1 MTYPTAEQMWLRAK
15 SGRWSRD
22 HARSESNRVQ
32 AAILKK
38 ALDHLLLVDD
48 PRQR

>member
-1 MTYPTAEQMWLRAK
+1 MRGLRL
-15 SGRWSRD
+15 
-22 HARSESNRVQ
+22 NRIQ
-32 AAILKK
+32 AAILRK